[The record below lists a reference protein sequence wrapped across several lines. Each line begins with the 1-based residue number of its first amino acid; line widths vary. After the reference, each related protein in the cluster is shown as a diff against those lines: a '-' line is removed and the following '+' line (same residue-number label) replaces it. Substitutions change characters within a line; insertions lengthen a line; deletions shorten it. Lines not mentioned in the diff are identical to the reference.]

1 MRVRI
6 WLRSVDVNI
15 LVYAHRPESQRHD
28 DYRAWLNAARAD
40 GEPLGLSDNVLS
52 GFLRVVTHPRVFRQ
66 PTSLSTALAF
76 VEALREGPA
85 CVPLAPGERHWAIF
99 SELCARVEAT
109 GNDIPDAFLAALA
122 IENGATWISAD
133 RGFSRFPGLRWQHP
147 LDT

>member
-1 MRVRI
+1 MLLDANLLI
-6 WLRSVDVNI
+6 YAVDRR
-15 LVYAHRPESQRHD
+15 AGHHARAA
-28 DYRAWLNAARAD
+28 AWLTEQLNGPRRVGLPWQTLNAFMRI
-40 GEPLGLSDNVLS
+40 
-52 GFLRVVTHPRVFRQ
+52 VTHPRIYREPTPLSKALEFVDVLRQ
-66 PTSLSTALAF
+66 GPTFLPIS
-76 VEALREGPA
+76 
-85 CVPLAPGERHWAIF
+85 PGERHWAIF